1 MLPYRCSVKQNGK
14 DCVNPP
20 EYVIQVVHDNNS
32 YMVGITCEA
41 HQNTVSTKITELQI
55 EGKVP
60 KGKILFEKLK
70 SVGTVCVRV
79 DSDDWVHPEFI
90 NILFH
95 HLNLLLFLVILILH
109 QIFRIYL
116 I

>member
-1 MLPYRCSVKQNGK
+1 MLPDRCSVKQNGK

-20 EYVIQVVHDNNS
+20 EYVLQVVHDNNS

-60 KGKILFEKLK
+60 KGKIQFEKLK
-70 SVGTVCVRV
+70 SVGTDCVRV
-79 DSDDWVHPEFI
+79 DSDEFI
-90 NILFH
+90 QLD
-95 HLNLLLFLVILILH
+95 
-109 QIFRIYL
+109 
-116 I
+116 